1 MEVSFLKRRKVFVLA
16 AALLLVLGACS
27 GDDSNGGAADGES
40 SSDGGS
46 PEEIIS
52 AAASATEEA
61 GSARIASEQVTSVQG
76 QELTTTLEGDVDLA
90 SGDSDSTLELSLPGQ
105 PTQSS
110 QLITKDSIAYIESSA
125 FPGAPTNT
133 EWISIDFA
141 AVSAQMGINLEAFRQ
156 NGAGQLAYLSEVTE
170 VEEVGTET
178 VRDAETTHYRF
189 VTDLAALAE
198 SGPEALRPSYE
209 QLIELTGAEEI
220 PTQVWIDADDLV
232 RRIVTDF
239 EIDQQGQ
246 QVTQQSTIEYFDFGV
261 EVDVQSPPESDTVDI
276 TELGGGGGAP

>member
-1 MEVSFLKRRKVFVLA
+1 MEVSFLKRLSVLVMA
-16 AALLLVLGACS
+16 AGLLLVLGACN
-27 GDDSNGGAADGES
+27 GDDPNGGAADGGS

-46 PEEIIS
+46 PQEVIS
-52 AAASATEEA
+52 ASASATQEA

-76 QELTTTLEGDVDLA
+76 QELTTTLEGTVDLA

-105 PTQSS
+105 ETQSS
-110 QLITKDSIAYIESSA
+110 QLITKDSIAYIESGA
-125 FPGAPTNT
+125 FPGAPTDT

-141 AVSAQMGINLEAFRQ
+141 AVGAQMGINLEAFRQ
-156 NGAGQLAYLSEVTE
+156 NGAGQLAYLSEVTDI
-170 VEEVGTET
+170 EEVGTET

-198 SGPEALRPSYE
+198 NGPEELRPSYE
-209 QLIELTGAEEI
+209 QLMQLTGAEEI
-220 PTQVWIDADDLV
+220 PTQVWIDGDDLV

-261 EVDVQSPPESDTVDI
+261 EVDVQSPPASDTVDI
-276 TELGGGGGAP
+276 TELGSGGGAP

>member
-1 MEVSFLKRRKVFVLA
+1 MEVSFLKRRSVLVLA
-16 AALLLVLGACS
+16 AGLLLVLGACS
-27 GDDSNGGAADGES
+27 GDDSNGGDDGES
-40 SSDGGS
+40 SADGGS
-46 PEEIIS
+46 PQEIIS

-61 GSARIASEQVTSVQG
+61 GSARIASEQVTSLQG

-105 PTQSS
+105 ATQSS

-125 FPGAPTNT
+125 FPGAPTDT

-141 AVSAQMGINLEAFRQ
+141 AVGAQMGINLEAFRQ
-156 NGAGQLAYLSEVTE
+156 NGAGQLAYLSEVTD

-198 SGPEALRPSYE
+198 NGPEALRPSYE
-209 QLIELTGAEEI
+209 QLMELTGAEEI
-220 PTQVWIDADDLV
+220 PTQVWIDGDDLV

-261 EVDVQSPPESDTVDI
+261 EVDVESPPESDTVDI

>member
-1 MEVSFLKRRKVFVLA
+1 MEVSFLKRRSVLVLA
-16 AALLLVLGACS
+16 AGLLLALGACS

-40 SSDGGS
+40 SDGGS
-46 PEEIIS
+46 PAEIIS

-61 GSARIASEQVTSVQG
+61 GSAQVASEQVTSVQG
-76 QELTTTLEGDVDLA
+76 QELTTTLEGTVDLA

-105 PTQSS
+105 ATQSS

-125 FPGAPTNT
+125 FPGAPTDT

-141 AVSAQMGINLEAFRQ
+141 AVGAQMGINLEAFRQ
-156 NGAGQLAYLSEVTE
+156 NGAGQLAYLSEVTD

-198 SGPEALRPSYE
+198 NGPEELRPSFE
-209 QLIELTGAEEI
+209 QLMQITGVEEI
-220 PTQVWIDADDLV
+220 PTQVWVDGDDLV
-232 RRIVTDF
+232 RRVVTDF

-261 EVDVQSPPESDTVDI
+261 EVDVQPPPEKDTVDI
-276 TELGGGGGAP
+276 TELGGGGGTP

>member
-1 MEVSFLKRRKVFVLA
+1 MKRRRFLVVA
-16 AALLLVLGACS
+16 AGLLLTLGACG
-27 GDDSNGGAADGES
+27 GDDPNGGADDGGS

-46 PEEIIS
+46 PEEVIS
-52 AAASATEEA
+52 AAATATQEA

-76 QELTTTLEGDVDLA
+76 QELTTTLEGSVDLA

-105 PTQSS
+105 EPQSS
-110 QLITKDSIAYIESSA
+110 QLITKDSIAYIEA
-125 FPGAPTNT
+125 GALPGAPTNT

-141 AVSAQMGINLEAFRQ
+141 AVGAQMGVNLEAFRQ
-156 NGAGQLAYLSEVTE
+156 NGAGQLAYLSEVTD
-170 VEEVGTET
+170 VDEVGTET

-198 SGPEALRPSYE
+198 NGPEELRPSYE
-209 QLIELTGAEEI
+209 QLIQMTGTEEI
-220 PTQVWIDADDLV
+220 PTQVWIDGDDLV

-239 EIDQQGQ
+239 EIEQQGQ
-246 QVTQQSTIEYFDFGV
+246 QITQQSTIEYFDFGV

>member
-1 MEVSFLKRRKVFVLA
+1 MKRRSVLVVA
-16 AALLLVLGACS
+16 AGLLLTLGACG
-27 GDDSNGGAADGES
+27 GDDPNGGAVDGGS
-40 SSDGGS
+40 SSNGGS
-46 PEEIIS
+46 PEEVIS
-52 AAASATEEA
+52 AAATATQEA

-76 QELTTTLEGDVDLA
+76 QELTTTLEGSVDLA

-105 PTQSS
+105 ETQSS
-110 QLITKDSIAYIESSA
+110 QLITKDSIAYIESRA
-125 FPGAPTNT
+125 LPGAPTNT

-141 AVSAQMGINLEAFRQ
+141 AMGAQMGINLEAFRQ

-189 VTDLAALAE
+189 VTDLAALVE
-198 SGPEALRPSYE
+198 NGPEELRSSYE
-209 QLIELTGAEEI
+209 QLIQMTGAEEI
-220 PTQVWIDADDLV
+220 PTQVWIDGDDLV
-232 RRIVTDF
+232 RRIMTDF

-246 QVTQQSTIEYFDFGV
+246 QLTQQSTIEYFDFGV
-261 EVDVQSPPESDTVDI
+261 EVDVKPPPEKDTVDI

>member
-1 MEVSFLKRRKVFVLA
+1 LKRRSVLVVA
-16 AALLLVLGACS
+16 AGLLLTLGACG
-27 GDDSNGGAADGES
+27 GDDPNGGAVDGGS
-40 SSDGGS
+40 SSNGGS
-46 PEEIIS
+46 PEEVIS
-52 AAASATEEA
+52 AAATATQEA

-76 QELTTTLEGDVDLA
+76 QELTTTLEGSVDLA

-105 PTQSS
+105 EPQSS
-110 QLITKDSIAYIESSA
+110 QLITKDSIAYIEA
-125 FPGAPTNT
+125 GALPGAPTNT

-141 AVSAQMGINLEAFRQ
+141 AVGAQMGVNLEAFRQ

-170 VEEVGTET
+170 IEEVGTET

-198 SGPEALRPSYE
+198 NGPEELRPSYE
-209 QLIELTGAEEI
+209 QLIQMTGTEEI
-220 PTQVWIDADDLV
+220 PTQVWIDGDDLV

-239 EIDQQGQ
+239 EIEQQGQ

-261 EVDVQSPPESDTVDI
+261 EVDVRPPPEKDTVDI

>member
-1 MEVSFLKRRKVFVLA
+1 LKRRSVLVVA
-16 AALLLVLGACS
+16 AGLLLTLGACG
-27 GDDSNGGAADGES
+27 GDDPNGGAVDGGS
-40 SSDGGS
+40 SSNGGS
-46 PEEIIS
+46 PEEVIS
-52 AAASATEEA
+52 AAATATQEA

-76 QELTTTLEGDVDLA
+76 QELTTTLEGSVDLA

-105 PTQSS
+105 ETQSS
-110 QLITKDSIAYIESSA
+110 QLITKDSIAYIESRA
-125 FPGAPTNT
+125 LPGAPTNT

-141 AVSAQMGINLEAFRQ
+141 AMGAQMGINLEAFRQ

-198 SGPEALRPSYE
+198 NGPEELRPSYE
-209 QLIELTGAEEI
+209 QLIQMTGAEEI
-220 PTQVWIDADDLV
+220 PTQVWIDGDDLV
-232 RRIVTDF
+232 RRIMTDF

-261 EVDVQSPPESDTVDI
+261 EVDVEPPPEKDTVDI

>member
-1 MEVSFLKRRKVFVLA
+1 LKRRRFLVVA
-16 AALLLVLGACS
+16 AGLLLTLGACG
-27 GDDSNGGAADGES
+27 GDDPNGGADDGGS

-46 PEEIIS
+46 PEEVIS
-52 AAASATEEA
+52 AAATATQEA

-76 QELTTTLEGDVDLA
+76 QELTTTLEGSVDLA

-105 PTQSS
+105 EPQSS
-110 QLITKDSIAYIESSA
+110 QLITKDSIAYIEA
-125 FPGAPTNT
+125 GALPGAPTNT

-141 AVSAQMGINLEAFRQ
+141 AVGAQMGVNLEAFRQ
-156 NGAGQLAYLSEVTE
+156 NGVGQLAYLSEVTE
-170 VEEVGTET
+170 IEEVGTET

-198 SGPEALRPSYE
+198 NGPEELRPSYE
-209 QLIELTGAEEI
+209 QLIQMTGTEEI
-220 PTQVWIDADDLV
+220 PTQVWIDGDDLV

-239 EIDQQGQ
+239 EIEQQGQ

-261 EVDVQSPPESDTVDI
+261 EVDVRPPPEKDTVDI

>member
-1 MEVSFLKRRKVFVLA
+1 MEVSFLKRRRFLVVA
-16 AALLLVLGACS
+16 AGLLLTLGACG
-27 GDDSNGGAADGES
+27 GDDPNGGADDGGS

-46 PEEIIS
+46 PEEVIS
-52 AAASATEEA
+52 AAATATQEA

-76 QELTTTLEGDVDLA
+76 QELTTTLEGSVDLA

-105 PTQSS
+105 EPQSS
-110 QLITKDSIAYIESSA
+110 QLITKDSIAYIEA
-125 FPGAPTNT
+125 GALPGAPTNT

-141 AVSAQMGINLEAFRQ
+141 AVGAQMGVNLEAFRQ

-198 SGPEALRPSYE
+198 NGPEELRPSYE
-209 QLIELTGAEEI
+209 QLIQMTGTEEI
-220 PTQVWIDADDLV
+220 PTQVWIDGDDLV

-239 EIDQQGQ
+239 EIEQQGQ

-261 EVDVQSPPESDTVDI
+261 EVDVRPPPEKDTVDI